1 MLQRLR
7 KTFLFAT
14 IIPILIFA
22 LAFLAKNMPYVS
34 DEVAASIMSVYFIV
48 VLVVVPLSS
57 YWLRRTTNKAADVEE
72 EEGERM
78 VSKAYTIRIWTLS
91 VCSILA
97 GILYVIT
104 CQMNCVYLFA
114 MLAVLM
120 LFSYPSEKFIYH
132 E

>member
-1 MLQRLR
+1 MLQRLK
-7 KTFLFAT
+7 KTFLFAI
-14 IIPILIFA
+14 IIPVLIFA

-34 DEVAASIMSVYFIV
+34 DEVAAFIMSVYFII
-48 VLVVVPLSS
+48 VLIVVPLSS

-72 EEGERM
+72 KEGESM

-91 VCSILA
+91 VCNMLA

-104 CQMNCVYLFA
+104 CQTNCALLFA
-114 MLAVLM
+114 MLLVLM